1 MKKRKF
7 ADGGPSYENNIRDG
21 GTSFID
27 EFEKSRAKVKTDE
40 EKPRFETKEGENE
53 MISKIPGIRE
63 RAKKF
68 VESGSKEESKPAPKA
83 TPAPKAIPKPA
94 AKAEPKVESKAK
106 TSLPMPDYSNEDLD
120 EMDAREM
127 ANERQRESK
136 ALLNRTPPTKS
147 EWNDNSP
154 LPAKKKPFIDI
165 PEKSNIGLR
174 QFKNMA
180 KGGSASSRADG
191 CAIRGKTRA

>member
-27 EFEKSRAKVKTDE
+27 EFEKSRAKVKIDE

-63 RAKKF
+63 RAKKY
-68 VESGSKEESKPAPKA
+68 VESGGKEESKPAPKA

-94 AKAEPKVESKAK
+94 AKATPKVK
-106 TSLPMPDYSNEDLD
+106 TSLFMPDFSNEDLD
-120 EMDAREM
+120 EMDAKEA

-136 ALLNRTPPTKS
+136 ALLNRTP
-147 EWNDNSP
+147 
-154 LPAKKKPFIDI
+154 LKK
-165 PEKSNIGLR
+165 
-174 QFKNMA
+174 MA